1 MDIKVGDV
9 IIYYTIGS
17 KEIHGIVKE
26 LVGTDH
32 FNVFW
37 IDKHGMK
44 SGLPNVLCEV
54 GFGKWWFK
62 VDD

>member
-1 MDIKVGDV
+1 MEIKTGDV
-9 IIYYTIGS
+9 IVYRTIGS

-26 LVGTDH
+26 LVGESH

-44 SGLPNVLCEV
+44 SGLPNTLSDI

-62 VDD
+62 VDE